1 MGSSWY
7 GGVMATVKALSQWAT
22 DVRER
27 NGKLFV
33 TLRRGLDLDGVRA
46 LLRARDLTN
55 VRGLRI
61 PGSVGLAGLR
71 ALATDPGLPNLVSL
85 ALSGF
90 EDADDA
96 VDEVFESPAVHR
108 LQVLKV
114 WGVSDTMQARLG
126 RGRAKMLRQLD
137 VRSSRELTTLDR
149 FFESPHVASL
159 RFLSI
164 ERSALADATMLFHNP
179 AAAQLRSLSLAD
191 CEFDS
196 ETVDHL
202 ASSPH
207 MKDLRKLDLSHN
219 TQDDVVAS
227 IEALL
232 RSGRLPS
239 LEYLALR
246 GCELGELDWSRVRFP
261 RLRVLDLRN
270 NPMELEELVEILQAP
285 GLRSLERLIAH
296 SPEEFVS
303 VGVDPRL
310 VIDDRKTR
318 W

>member
-1 MGSSWY
+1 
-7 GGVMATVKALSQWAT
+7 MATVKALSQWAT

-33 TLRRGLDLDGVRA
+33 TLRRGLDLDGVRS
-46 LLRARDLTN
+46 LLRVRDLTN
-55 VRGLRI
+55 VNGFRI

-71 ALATDPGLPNLVSL
+71 ALVTDAGLPNLVSL

-96 VDEVFESPAVHR
+96 VDEVFESPTIHR

-114 WGVSDTMQARLG
+114 WGVSDTVQARLG
-126 RGRAKMLRQLD
+126 RGRAKVLRQLD
-137 VRSSRELTTLDR
+137 IRSSRELTTLDR
-149 FFESPHVASL
+149 YFESPHVASL

-164 ERSALADATMLFHNP
+164 ERSALSDATMLFHNP
-179 AAAQLRSLSLAD
+179 AASQLRSLSLAA

-202 ASSPH
+202 VASPH
-207 MKDLRKLDLSHN
+207 MRDLRKLDLSHN

-232 RSGRLPS
+232 RAGGLAS
-239 LEYLALR
+239 LESLALR

-261 RLRVLDLRN
+261 RLRTLDLRN
-270 NPMELEELVEILQAP
+270 NPLELDELLEILQAP

-296 SPEEFVS
+296 SPKEFVPADI
-303 VGVDPRL
+303 DPRL

-318 W
+318 S

>member
-1 MGSSWY
+1 
-7 GGVMATVKALSQWAT
+7 MATVKALSQWAT

-33 TLRRGLDLDGVRA
+33 TLRRGLELDGVRA
-46 LLRARDLTN
+46 LLRVRDLTN
-55 VRGLRI
+55 VHGLRI

-71 ALATDPGLPNLVSL
+71 ALATDAGLPNLVSL
-85 ALSGF
+85 WLSGF

-96 VDEVFESPAVHR
+96 VDEVFESPTVHR

-126 RGRAKMLRQLD
+126 RGRAKRLRQLD
-137 VRSSRELTTLDR
+137 IRSSPELTTLDR
-149 FFESPHVASL
+149 YFESPHVATL

-164 ERSALADATMLFHNP
+164 ERSALSDATMLFHNP
-179 AAAQLRSLSLAD
+179 AAAQLRSLSLAA

-202 ASSPH
+202 VSSPH
-207 MKDLRKLDLSHN
+207 MGDLKKLDLSHN

-232 RSGRLPS
+232 RAGQLPS
-239 LEYLALR
+239 LESLALR
-246 GCELGELDWSRVRFP
+246 GCELGELDWSRARFP
-261 RLRVLDLRN
+261 RLRTLDLRN
-270 NPMELEELVEILQAP
+270 NPLGLDELLEILQAP

-296 SPEEFVS
+296 SPGEFVP
-303 VGVDPRL
+303 VDIDPRL

-318 W
+318 S